1 MKHFGLVHS
10 QVNREQWNAYFDL
23 TAIIQQADNC
33 LTAPPVQITDERAP
47 QSPGNAHDYYSNGDY
62 WWPNPD
68 TSNGLPYVR
77 RDGESNPD
85 NFHAHRILLRRMR
98 SRVACLATAY
108 RITGEQRYASHAIR
122 QLDAFFVNERTRMN
136 PHLLYAQA
144 VPGICD
150 GRGIGVIDTLHLI
163 DVAAAVQILQH
174 SHTSLADS
182 HVLQS
187 VSAWFADYSQWMNEH
202 PQGVEERNEPNNHGL
217 CWYVQMAAFARL
229 TGQYAMLDWCREQY
243 KTKLLVEQMD
253 TDGSFPRELSR
264 TKPYAYSLF
273 TLDNFVTLTHLLSTP
288 DDNLWEFQL
297 SDGRG
302 IEKGI
307 SFLLPYIEN
316 KQSWPYGRDVEYD
329 AEWPVAMSFLL
340 LAGLAYHSERLI
352 ALWHKLDHN
361 PKEDELRRNMAIR
374 QPLLWI

>member
-1 MKHFGLVHS
+1 MKHFS
-10 QVNREQWNAYFDL
+10 QINKDHWSLYIDL
-23 TAIIQQADNC
+23 TAIIQQADAY
-33 LTAPPVQITDERAP
+33 LTTLPVQITDEIAP
-47 QSPGNAHDYYSNGDY
+47 HSPGNAHDYYSNGDY

-68 TSNGLPYVR
+68 TVDGLPYVR

-98 SRVACLATAY
+98 SRVACLAAAY
-108 RITGEQRYASHAIR
+108 RITGEQRYASHAVR
-122 QLDAFFVNERTRMN
+122 LLDAFFVNESTRMN

-144 VPGICD
+144 VPGVCD

-163 DVAAAVQILQH
+163 DVAAAVQILQG
-174 SHTSLADS
+174 SHMSLADS
-182 HVLQS
+182 LVLQN
-187 VSAWFADYSQWMNEH
+187 VSAWFADYLEWMNEH
-202 PQGVEERNEPNNHGL
+202 PQGVEERNEPNNHGV
-217 CWYVQMAAFARL
+217 CWYVQAAAFARL
-229 TGQYAMLDWCREQY
+229 TGQHSMLDWCREQY
-243 KTKLLVEQMD
+243 KTKLLVEQMA
-253 TDGSFPRELSR
+253 TNGSFPRELSR

-307 SFLLPYIEN
+307 SFLLPHIEN
-316 KQSWPYGRDVEYD
+316 KQTWPYGPDVEYD
-329 AEWPVAMSFLL
+329 VQWPVGMSFLL
-340 LAGLAYHSERLI
+340 LAGLAYDSERLI
-352 ALWHKLDHN
+352 ALWHHLDQK
-361 PKEDELRRNMAIR
+361 PKEAELRRNMAIK

>member
-1 MKHFGLVHS
+1 MEHTS
-10 QVNREQWNAYFDL
+10 QVNKEHWSIYVDL
-23 TAIIQQADNC
+23 TAIIQQADAY
-33 LTAPPVQITDERAP
+33 LTTLPVQITDEVAP
-47 QSPGNAHDYYSNGDY
+47 HSPGNAHDYYSNGDY

-68 TSNGLPYVR
+68 TPDGLPYVR

-98 SRVACLATAY
+98 SRVACLAAAY
-108 RITGEQRYASHAIR
+108 RITGEQRYASHAVR
-122 QLDAFFVNERTRMN
+122 LLDAFFVNENTRMN

-144 VPGICD
+144 VPGVCD

-163 DVAAAVQILQH
+163 DVAAAVQMLQR
-174 SHTSLADS
+174 SHMSLADA

-187 VSAWFADYSQWMNEH
+187 VSAWFADYLQWMNEH
-202 PQGVEERNEPNNHGL
+202 PQGVEERNEPNNHGI
-217 CWYVQMAAFARL
+217 CWYVQAATFARL
-229 TGQYAMLDWCREQY
+229 TGQHAMLDWYREQY

-316 KQSWPYGRDVEYD
+316 KQSWPYSRDVEYD
-329 AEWPVAMSFLL
+329 AQWPVAMSFLL
-340 LAGLAYHSERLI
+340 LAGLANDSERLL
-352 ALWHKLDHN
+352 ALWHQLDQK
-361 PKEDELRRNMAIR
+361 PKEAELRRNMAIK